1 MISKLLV
8 LHGFYCICDN
18 YKLRISNCK
27 KHTLPSYIITNFL
40 LNMQFELAKHHN
52 ANVIF
57 CYFEYNPKILETF
70 KNSYPQAKWSR
81 LKSAWFLPDTSL
93 YRKRL
98 NIPLPEIGD
107 QLIPKLYENNKQEF
121 LKFRNALQQKAFSP
135 NTIKLY
141 LNEFAQLLILLK
153 NHPVQNLTSDR
164 LNSYFLYCIKTLKH
178 SESHVYS
185 RMNAIKS
192 YFSLVQSWS
201 EIFDTVI
208 RPKPTKTLP
217 KVLSSSEVKRL
228 FQATQNLKHLLILKI
243 AYGMGLRVSE
253 IISLQLAHIDI
264 DRMQVLIAC
273 SKGKKDRYVNF
284 PQSLIQLYQ
293 DYLKMYQPSKH
304 LFEGQF
310 AEKYTTRSAQAVFK
324 NAMTTA
330 GISKTVGIHGL
341 RHSYATHLLEAGT
354 DMVFIQKLLG
364 HSQIKT
370 TEIYAKVSNRIIS
383 QVKSPLDSINP
394 SWEIT
399 TPWHRLSIPASVGFC
414 GRSRKP

>member
-1 MISKLLV
+1 
-8 LHGFYCICDN
+8 
-18 YKLRISNCK
+18 
-27 KHTLPSYIITNFL
+27 
-40 LNMQFELAKHHN
+40 MQFELAKHHN

-192 YFSLVQSWS
+192 YFSLVQSRS

-394 SWEIT
+394 S
-399 TPWHRLSIPASVGFC
+399 
-414 GRSRKP
+414 

>member
-1 MISKLLV
+1 MR
-8 LHGFYCICDN
+8 N
-18 YKLRISNCK
+18 SNCT
-27 KHTLPSYIITNFL
+27 KHTLPSHIITNFL
-40 LNMQFELAKHHN
+40 LNMQFELAKHRN
-52 ANVIF
+52 ENVIF

-107 QLIPKLYENNKQEF
+107 QLLPKLYENNKQEF

-164 LNSYFLYCIKTLKH
+164 LNSYFLYCIKTLKQ

-192 YFSLVQSWS
+192 YFSLVHSRS

-217 KVLSSSEVKRL
+217 KVLSSSEVKR
-228 FQATQNLKHLLILKI
+228 I
-243 AYGMGLRVSE
+243 GMS
-253 IISLQLAHIDI
+253 IS
-264 DRMQVLIAC
+264 R
-273 SKGKKDRYVNF
+273 
-284 PQSLIQLYQ
+284 
-293 DYLKMYQPSKH
+293 
-304 LFEGQF
+304 
-310 AEKYTTRSAQAVFK
+310 
-324 NAMTTA
+324 
-330 GISKTVGIHGL
+330 
-341 RHSYATHLLEAGT
+341 
-354 DMVFIQKLLG
+354 
-364 HSQIKT
+364 
-370 TEIYAKVSNRIIS
+370 NR
-383 QVKSPLDSINP
+383 
-394 SWEIT
+394 
-399 TPWHRLSIPASVGFC
+399 
-414 GRSRKP
+414 

>member
-1 MISKLLV
+1 
-8 LHGFYCICDN
+8 
-18 YKLRISNCK
+18 
-27 KHTLPSYIITNFL
+27 
-40 LNMQFELAKHHN
+40 MQFEFTQHRNEK
-52 ANVIF
+52 VIF
-57 CYFEYNPKILETF
+57 CYFEYDPKTLETF
-70 KNSYPQAKWSR
+70 KKSYPQAKWSR
-81 LKSAWFLPDTSL
+81 LKSAWFLPDNTL
-93 YRKRL
+93 NRKRL

-107 QLIPKLYENNKQEF
+107 QLLPKLYENNQQEF
-121 LKFRNALQQKAFSP
+121 IKFRNALQQKAFSP

-153 NHPVQNLTSDR
+153 QHPVQNLTPDR

-192 YFSLVQSWS
+192 YFSLVYARS

-208 RPKPTKTLP
+208 KPKPTKTLP
-217 KVLSSSEVKRL
+217 KVLSASEIKKL

-253 IISLQLAHIDI
+253 IINLECSHIDV
-264 DRMQVLIAC
+264 DRRQVLIAC

-284 PQSLIQLYQ
+284 PQSLIPLYL
-293 DYLKMYQPSKH
+293 DYLKMYQPSKY

-324 NAMTTA
+324 NAMKKA
-330 GISKTVGIHGL
+330 GISKNVGIHGL

-364 HSQIKT
+364 HSHIKT
-370 TEIYAKVSNRIIS
+370 TEIYAKVSNRILS
-383 QVKSPLDSINP
+383 QVISPLDSID
-394 SWEIT
+394 
-399 TPWHRLSIPASVGFC
+399 
-414 GRSRKP
+414 